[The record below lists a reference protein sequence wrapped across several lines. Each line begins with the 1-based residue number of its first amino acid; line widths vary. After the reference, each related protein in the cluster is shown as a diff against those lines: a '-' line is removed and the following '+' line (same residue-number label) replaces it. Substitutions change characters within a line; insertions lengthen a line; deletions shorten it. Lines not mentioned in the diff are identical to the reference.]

1 MRSLVVA
8 LALIV
13 AVFATQARVVVGG
26 STWDD
31 ATYQTEIVP
40 PRLAAA
46 RAIHEGSLPAW
57 WEGASLGVPLAA
69 EPSHGALAPTTWI
82 STSPRGLDIAMVLNI
97 AWLAL
102 GVVLWARRRGASE
115 LAALTAGV
123 LLATTGLVT
132 AVALRGALPALAHVP
147 WVGFCAVGLAEAEE
161 PRMAARW
168 AALVGL
174 FVGTIGLAGQLG
186 ILVDAVGLAIAFGAA
201 RRTWRYLAV
210 GLVAGLAIA
219 AVQWWPAWHHQG
231 IGATIYG
238 LSPARLVELV
248 VPGSFGALDPAH
260 GIPAFASGPLALP
273 SLFAGAAL
281 LGLAFV
287 PRTLAPRGRY
297 IALALLLATFVVG
310 RGGWPAWI
318 GAPEL
323 HLAVLIV
330 LVSIRAATGA
340 DAFIA
345 GEKRPLV
352 VLAIAAGIAAVLA
365 WCMVALEDTTGAQSD
380 VVWRAVID
388 GAIGAVLVL
397 GAVALARLASKLRFL
412 ALALLVAPNL
422 GSLRSTAPVTDA
434 IDTPKW
440 AAVIRVPADQ
450 SGKMIDGP
458 APRRLYRN
466 EKLEKPGEPST
477 AEAIATLAGDAAARW
492 DITAVRTDDPARSP
506 NDDAAFKA
514 SSHGGGELLERFG
527 ISFAVLPASV
537 VEAQQLVELDRRALW
552 SIARYP
558 AAPPAVVVTTWDWAA
573 SDAAALDQLFP
584 AAGGRGIPANS
595 VLLHGSGD
603 APVAKGGRASRCTID
618 RWDPGAIDLQCTAPA
633 PGYAVVSS
641 SADPRWTVSVDN
653 VDQPWVAADV
663 LRRAVAVSPGAH
675 AIRWRYARASLSPL
689 VAGVAGLALLL
700 VLSLPVHRRNRK

>member
-26 STWDD
+26 ATWDD

-46 RAIHEGSLPAW
+46 RAIHDGTWPTW

-82 STSPRGLDIAMVLNI
+82 STSPRGLDVTMVLAI

-174 FVGTIGLAGQLG
+174 FVGLIGLAGQFG
-186 ILVDAVGLAIAFGAA
+186 ILVDAVALAIAFGAA
-201 RRTWRYLAV
+201 RRTWRYLV
-210 GLVAGLAIA
+210 IGLVAGLAIA
-219 AVQWWPAWHHQG
+219 AVQWWPAWHG
-231 IGATIYG
+231 DTIGATIHG

-281 LGLAFV
+281 LGLGFV

-297 IALALLLATFVVG
+297 IALALLVATFVVG

-330 LVSIRAATGA
+330 LVSIRAAAGA

-352 VLAIAAGIAAVLA
+352 VLAIAAGVAALLA
-365 WCMVALEDTTGAQSD
+365 WCMVALQDTTGAQSE

-434 IDTPKW
+434 IDAPKW
-440 AAVIRVPADQ
+440 ATV
-450 SGKMIDGP
+450 IDGP

-466 EKLEKPGEPST
+466 ERLEKPGEPST

-492 DITAVRTDDPARSP
+492 DITAVRSDDPARSL

-514 SSHGGGELLERFG
+514 SAHGGGELLERFG
-527 ISFAVLPASV
+527 VTFAVLPASV

-584 AAGGRGIPANS
+584 TAGGRGIPANS

-603 APVAKGGRASRCTID
+603 APVAKGGRASKCTIE

-633 PGYAVVSS
+633 QGYAVVSS
-641 SADPRWTVSVDN
+641 SADPHWTVSVDN